1 MTNSNIPID
10 RLRLKYECPEGS
22 GGCNL
27 PTKGMLC
34 QKRKSHW
41 FKLNK
46 SIGEY
51 ILWFVIFSLF
61 FFFVFYFWLPSFFRN
76 DQGDPDNIKIFL
88 VSIGLAFLLILLL
101 AWLKFI

>member
-1 MTNSNIPID
+1 MSNSNIPID
-10 RLRLKYECPEGS
+10 RLRLKYDCNNDPTS
-22 GGCNL
+22 CNL

-34 QKRKSHW
+34 GKRKAQW
-41 FKLNK
+41 FKMNK

-61 FFFVFYFWLPSFFRN
+61 FFFVFYFWLPSFFVDENGNADLTR
-76 DQGDPDNIKIFL
+76 IFL
-88 VSIGLAFLLILLL
+88 VSIGLALLFVILL